1 VGSTGIRIR
10 EVRLDIEDRTFDV
23 PFGLSA
29 TTLATL
35 PQATATVVVTDA
47 RGRQA
52 TGMSTGFLSTGWA
65 FPTAAVD
72 TERKDAAMR
81 EVATRLA
88 DVLGGVTEEADPLLL
103 ASILGA
109 ETDRVLR
116 EVARDHDLGS
126 RIPRLAGAVCGSPLD
141 LAVWDAWGRAR
152 GTASLDGLDGGVLCL
167 DLAAYLG
174 RGFEGRWPAEW
185 LTAPRQQ
192 LLVQHVL
199 GLADPLDG
207 PEPEG
212 DEPPGSL
219 RAWVARDGVRR
230 LKLKVSG
237 SDPAADAAR
246 VADAHETTRRALGD
260 VPPQEVRVALD
271 PNEGCADTSPVHELL
286 DRLEK
291 DQPDVRAAL
300 DYVEQPT
307 PRDEAVEDL
316 RSLTERVPV
325 VLDEGMGHLG
335 DLAKVREEGW
345 SGVAIKTGKGLSHS
359 LLTYCWAR
367 STDRHVVIQ
376 DLTNPG
382 IGLVQSAAFAR
393 RLRLDSDAF
402 ECNSRQYVPSANV
415 DAARR
420 WPELFQAEAGKVDA
434 SRLDG
439 PGLT

>member
-1 VGSTGIRIR
+1 
-10 EVRLDIEDRTFDV
+10 
-23 PFGLSA
+23 
-29 TTLATL
+29 L
-35 PQATATVVVTDA
+35 PQATATVVVSDA

-52 TGMSTGFLSTGWA
+52 TGVSTGFLSTGWA
-65 FPTAAVD
+65 FPTTAVD
-72 TERKDAAMR
+72 TERKDSAMR

-88 DVLGGVTEEADPLLL
+88 DVLGGVTDEADPLLV
-103 ASILGA
+103 ASILDA

-116 EVARDHDLGS
+116 EVARDHRLAAP
-126 RIPRLAGAVCGSPLD
+126 IPRLAGAVCSSPLD

-152 GTASLDGLDGGVLCL
+152 GTASLDGLDGTALCL

-185 LTAPRQQ
+185 LTSPRPQ

-199 GLADPLDG
+199 GLGDPLDG
-207 PEPEG
+207 PDPEE
-212 DEPPGSL
+212 DELPGSL
-219 RAWVARDGVRR
+219 RAWVERDGVRR

-246 VADAHETTRRALGD
+246 VVEAHETTRRALGG
-260 VPPQEVRVALD
+260 VPPQDVRVALD
-271 PNEGCADTSPVHELL
+271 PNEGCSDTSPVHELL

-291 DQPDVRAAL
+291 DQPEVRAAL

-307 PRDEAVEDL
+307 PRNDAVEGL
-316 RSLTERVPV
+316 RALTERVPV
-325 VLDEGMGHLG
+325 VMDEGMGHLG
-335 DLAKVREEGW
+335 DLGRVRDEGW

-367 STDRHVVIQ
+367 STGRHVVIQ

-393 RLRLDSDAF
+393 RLHLDSDAF

-420 WPELFQAEAGKVDA
+420 WPELFQAEDGRVDV
-434 SRLDG
+434 SRLEG